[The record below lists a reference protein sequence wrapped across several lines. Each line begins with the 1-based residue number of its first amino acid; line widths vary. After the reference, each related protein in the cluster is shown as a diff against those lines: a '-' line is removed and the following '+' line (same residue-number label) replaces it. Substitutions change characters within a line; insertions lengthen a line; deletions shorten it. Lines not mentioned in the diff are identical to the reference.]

1 MPTSFLKMFYLF
13 FENLIECIWSDSPAS
28 PGVYIFKVSSLAS
41 CSGVEHWGSA
51 SRARTP
57 AVRLAT
63 LSLSVT
69 QTPPRL
75 LLCPST
81 GQTQALLLGW
91 GRGVRGRVVI
101 SKTLIPW
108 RFCSVLCWWWTFQTP
123 ARQAFYLLQKRC
135 FHPFSLPFPPS
146 LPLVTGLPVPK
157 PLGVSLVLIKIITLC
172 TWCECVCSCTCAM
185 PNEWRP
191 EENFVELTLSFY
203 LYVASGIWTQVIGLQ
218 SKHHYWA
225 KPSHWPIV

>member
-1 MPTSFLKMFYLF
+1 MFYLF
-13 FENLIECIWSDSPAS
+13 FENLIHCIWSDSLAS
-28 PGVYIFKVSSLAS
+28 PSVYIFKVSSLVS
-41 CSGVEHWGSA
+41 CSGVEHWGAA

-63 LSLSVT
+63 LCLSVT

-108 RFCSVLCWWWTFQTP
+108 RFCSVLCWWWTFQTS
-123 ARQAFYLLQKRC
+123 ARQAFYLLQKHY
-135 FHPFSLPFPPS
+135 FHPSLSSFPFTSTGNWSTNSQAVRGFSS
-146 LPLVTGLPVPK
+146 TD
-157 PLGVSLVLIKIITLC
+157 
-172 TWCECVCSCTCAM
+172 
-185 PNEWRP
+185 
-191 EENFVELTLSFY
+191 
-203 LYVASGIWTQVIGLQ
+203 
-218 SKHHYWA
+218 
-225 KPSHWPIV
+225 